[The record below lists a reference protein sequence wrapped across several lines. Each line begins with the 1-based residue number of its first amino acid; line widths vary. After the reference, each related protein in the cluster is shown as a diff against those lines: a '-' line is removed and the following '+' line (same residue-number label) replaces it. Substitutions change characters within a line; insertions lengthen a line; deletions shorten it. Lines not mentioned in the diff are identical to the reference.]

1 MEEVSTLY
9 NEALADFRQNQLDLA
24 VQKLSQVLSLDP
36 SFDDAYE
43 ALSVILYNQKKYD
56 DAIRWLK
63 KWIVLNPD
71 SIMAHTN
78 LSRCYVA
85 KEMILEAEKEQA
97 EARRL
102 TWKAELKSKK
112 QQMPSINYEQ
122 QIERFKQVIALDPK
136 DVLGYFSLGTAYLD
150 SGNARDSADI
160 FEKAVDVDPKHSS
173 SFLGF
178 GLALEQLADREKAK
192 QIYAKGIRVA
202 EEAGDI
208 IPLRKMESRLR
219 ILEEPH

>member
-24 VQKLSQVLSLDP
+24 VQKLSQVLALDP

-56 DAIRWLK
+56 DAIGWLK
-63 KWIVLNPD
+63 KWMALNPD

-85 KEMILEAEKEQA
+85 KEMIPEAEKEQA

-112 QQMPSINYEQ
+112 QQMPTINYEQ

-136 DVLGYFSLGTAYLD
+136 DVLGYFSLATAYLD
-150 SGNARDSADI
+150 SGNPRDAADI
-160 FEKAVDVDPKHSS
+160 FEKAVKVEPKHSS
-173 SFLGF
+173 SYLGF
-178 GLALEQLADREKAK
+178 GLALEQLGDREKAK
-192 QIYAKGIRVA
+192 QIYVQGIRVA
-202 EEAGDI
+202 DEAGDI

-219 ILEEPH
+219 ILEESG